1 VAPVLIECYVTD
13 RMEIINRIP
22 RMVSIGRELRAG
34 GKRIGL
40 VPTSGGFHEG
50 HLSLMT
56 RAGELC
62 DSVIV
67 SILPDQ
73 DVEEPA
79 VDLARDAELAF
90 TRGVDLIFAPAA
102 EDMFTRG
109 FSTFVTVEGL
119 SERLEGASLPGNFR
133 DSTTVTNKLI
143 NIIHPHF
150 AFFGR
155 KNAQQ
160 VVIVKRMAREL
171 AMDVEIVVCPIV
183 REEDGLALSVANARL
198 STDERKAAIVLRRAL
213 ERGRSLYIGGERD
226 SARLTAAMRS
236 MTEAERLAR
245 VDYVAITDIDRLE
258 GLEMVPG
265 DKPTLVSLAIYIGA
279 TRLTDNIVLDGEL

>member
-1 VAPVLIECYVTD
+1 
-13 RMEIINRIP
+13 MEIINRIP
-22 RMVSIGRELRAG
+22 RMVSIGRELRTA

-56 RAGELC
+56 RARELC

-73 DVEEPA
+73 GVEESA

-102 EDMFTRG
+102 EDMFPRG

-133 DSTTVTNKLI
+133 DSTTVANKLI
-143 NIIHPHF
+143 NIVHPNF
-150 AFFGR
+150 AILGR

-160 VVIVKRMAREL
+160 VVIVKRMTREL
-171 AMDVEIVVCPIV
+171 TVDVEIVVCPIV
-183 REEDGLALSVANARL
+183 REEDGLALSAANARL

-213 ERGRSLYIGGERD
+213 ERARSLYVGGERD
-226 SARLTAAMRS
+226 AARLIAAMRL
-236 MTEAERLAR
+236 MIEAESLAR
-245 VDYVAITDIDRLE
+245 VDYVAITDTDRLDPIVLLTGE
-258 GLEMVPG
+258 
-265 DKPTLVSLAIYIGA
+265 KTTLVSLAVYIGA